1 MSDDEA
7 IQQLE
12 SALALQKKAFLK
24 NQWPSVE
31 ERKANV
37 GKIPGM
43 VLANRDAIREAMSK
57 DFGAHPT
64 ALTDMVEVL
73 GVAGRAAYVMS
84 QIEKWTAVESRDVDA
99 QMYGSG
105 KAEVRYQPKGVIG
118 NIVRESSTSLF
129 KHTSDDL
136 AWNFPLDLS
145 IGPLCEML
153 AAGNRVIIKPSEFT
167 PHTGTLLAKMIKE
180 TFPEDLVTV
189 VNGGLDLSKRFTQ
202 LKFNH
207 ILYTGNPAVGKIV
220 MGEAAKNLVPVTL
233 ELGGKCPAIM
243 TKGSVN
249 DENVENILGTKML
262 KNGQMCISVD
272 YVLCPKSDVD
282 TFTSSAEKLFKEKL
296 SNYVTSA
303 DNTGI
308 ISERHLNRIT
318 KLVEE
323 AEKAGVKSI
332 KLGGEAPKGNPKRQL
347 PLTLLVNPSR
357 ELGVMTEEIFGPI
370 LPIIPYDNVESA
382 IDDVNAGERPLGLYV
397 YSDDAEEAN
406 KIIDNTNSGGAAI
419 NCAAIQGALPSL
431 GFGGSGNS
439 GMGRH
444 HGIEGFREFSNPRGV
459 FTRGKGN
466 QDLISAFA
474 PPYAAKG
481 EPLAEAAYKHAMGL
495 A

>member
-1 MSDDEA
+1 
-7 IQQLE
+7 
-12 SALALQKKAFLK
+12 
-24 NQWPSVE
+24 
-31 ERKANV
+31 
-37 GKIPGM
+37 
-43 VLANRDAIREAMSK
+43 
-57 DFGAHPT
+57 
-64 ALTDMVEVL
+64 
-73 GVAGRAAYVMS
+73 
-84 QIEKWTAVESRDVDA
+84 
-99 QMYGSG
+99 
-105 KAEVRYQPKGVIG
+105 
-118 NIVRESSTSLF
+118 
-129 KHTSDDL
+129 
-136 AWNFPLDLS
+136 
-145 IGPLCEML
+145 ML

-167 PHTGTLLAKMIKE
+167 PHTGALLAKMIKD

-207 ILYTGNPAVGKIV
+207 ILYTGNPAVGKLV

-233 ELGGKCPAIM
+233 ELGGKCPAII
-243 TKGSVN
+243 TKGAVN

-262 KNGQMCISVD
+262 KNGQMCISID
-272 YVLCPKSDVD
+272 YVLCPKSDID
-282 TFTSSAEKLFKEKL
+282 AFTSSAEKLFKENL
-296 SNYVTSA
+296 SNYATSA

-318 KLVEE
+318 KLVDE
-323 AEKAGVKSI
+323 AEKAGVQSI
-332 KLGGEAPKGNPKRQL
+332 KLGGDAAKDNPKRQL

-357 ELGVMTEEIFGPI
+357 DLGVMTEEIFGPI
-370 LPIIPYDNVESA
+370 LPIIPYDNLESA

-397 YSDDAEEAN
+397 YSENVDEAN

-419 NCAAIQGALPSL
+419 NCAAMQGALPSL

-466 QDLISAFA
+466 QDLISAFS

>member
-1 MSDDEA
+1 
-7 IQQLE
+7 
-12 SALALQKKAFLK
+12 
-24 NQWPSVE
+24 
-31 ERKANV
+31 
-37 GKIPGM
+37 
-43 VLANRDAIREAMSK
+43 
-57 DFGAHPT
+57 
-64 ALTDMVEVL
+64 
-73 GVAGRAAYVMS
+73 
-84 QIEKWTAVESRDVDA
+84 
-99 QMYGSG
+99 
-105 KAEVRYQPKGVIG
+105 
-118 NIVRESSTSLF
+118 
-129 KHTSDDL
+129 
-136 AWNFPLDLS
+136 
-145 IGPLCEML
+145 ML

-167 PHTGTLLAKMIKE
+167 PATGALLAKMIKE

-249 DENVENILGTKML
+249 DENIENILGTKML
-262 KNGQMCISVD
+262 KNGQMCISID
-272 YVLCPKSDVD
+272 YVLCPRSDVD
-282 TFTSSAEKLFKEKL
+282 TFTNSAEKLFKDKL
-296 SNYVTSA
+296 SDYATSA

-308 ISERHLNRIT
+308 ISERHLSRIT

-323 AEKAGVKSI
+323 AEKAGVVSI
-332 KLGGEAPKGNPKRQL
+332 KLGGDAAKENPKRQL

-357 ELGVMTEEIFGPI
+357 DLGVMTEEIFGPI
-370 LPIIPYDNVESA
+370 LPIIPYDSVDSA
-382 IDDVNAGERPLGLYV
+382 IDDVNDGERPLGLYV
-397 YSDDAEEAN
+397 YSDDPEEAN

-419 NCAAIQGALPSL
+419 NCAAMQGALPSL

-474 PPYAAKG
+474 PPYAAMG